1 MNVSNLHFLLAV
13 DIRYVCNEV
22 VRHWTE
28 CIQVVHPGFL
38 QQDDSLANFC
48 LFEDRWQLQASCLGF
63 LLVGGTVGGIIRLCK
78 FELVI

>member
-28 CIQVVHPGFL
+28 CIQAVRPGFL
-38 QQDDSLANFC
+38 RAG
-48 LFEDRWQLQASCLGF
+48 R
-63 LLVGGTVGGIIRLCK
+63 
-78 FELVI
+78 